1 MLLCGIHDLVK
12 FCNNQ
17 TKVFLRHSSN
27 HTVAIF
33 SFLFMWLSR
42 CCGNSVEIV
51 RRSLVGR
58 KGLVQ
63 REEPFALLA
72 SQHNWMM
79 VKRVICPW
87 SSCFKNCHC
96 LLFCV
101 VHVFLVF
108 HNQPAQSKDVAKKS
122 TMRVYHGILD
132 MGYEKVLRGCTNHQQ
147 GYVTIPLITSYHW

>member
-1 MLLCGIHDLVK
+1 MLLCGNVHTLHDLVK

-17 TKVFLRHSSN
+17 SSKGIFTDIRN

-42 CCGNSVEIV
+42 CCGNSVEIE

-72 SQHNWMM
+72 SQYNWMM
-79 VKRVICPW
+79 VKRVI
-87 SSCFKNCHC
+87 
-96 LLFCV
+96 
-101 VHVFLVF
+101 
-108 HNQPAQSKDVAKKS
+108 
-122 TMRVYHGILD
+122 
-132 MGYEKVLRGCTNHQQ
+132 
-147 GYVTIPLITSYHW
+147 